1 MPGSPP
7 CPSSHTSVTAHVLG
21 HINGSRAT
29 GNHTETGS
37 TKDAGQPQNLLL
49 GMQTPQGDWGCV
61 SAGCWHSTDEHWGS
75 LLRKPLSSPRR
86 EEESCGHC
94 CVDPCY
100 SSGTMHTQA
109 WEGQWQPP
117 QGIRAARVMW
127 VAFWGPWVLRTHLPP
142 ALTFAVTKTCTSL

>member
-29 GNHTETGS
+29 GNHTKTGS

-94 CVDPCY
+94 CVLLLWNNAHAGMGRTVAATTGHQ
-100 SSGTMHTQA
+100 SSKSDVG
-109 WEGQWQPP
+109 
-117 QGIRAARVMW
+117 GILGSLGAENS
-127 VAFWGPWVLRTHLPP
+127 
-142 ALTFAVTKTCTSL
+142 FASSPDLCCH